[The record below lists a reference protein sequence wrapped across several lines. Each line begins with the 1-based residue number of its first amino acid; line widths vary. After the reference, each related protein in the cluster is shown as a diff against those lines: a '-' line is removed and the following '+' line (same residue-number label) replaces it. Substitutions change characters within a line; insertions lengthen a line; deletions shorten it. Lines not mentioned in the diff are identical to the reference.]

1 MRILLVEDN
10 QIVREAVG
18 AALHAQKFLVDISA
32 TGQDG
37 WFRGATEDYDCA
49 ILDLSLPDLDGLT
62 ILRRWRSDNVD
73 VPVLVLTSRS
83 RWFERV
89 EGLDL
94 GADDYLAKPF
104 RLAELIARLN
114 AIVRRSKGLA
124 SSQVACQG
132 VLVDLHHGKV
142 SANDCDIELAPLE
155 WRVISLLAQEKG
167 TTVSTHRLMDHV
179 YGVNSDKS
187 ANALEA
193 LIKRLRRKLPVDL
206 IRTRR
211 GVGYLIVDNDA
222 RADAASASHPADAFP
237 TEH

>member
-49 ILDLSLPDLDGLT
+49 ILDLGLPDLDGLT
-62 ILRRWRSDNVD
+62 ILRRWRSDNID
-73 VPVLVLTSRS
+73 MPVLVLTSRA

-89 EGLDL
+89 EGLNL

-114 AIVRRSKGLA
+114 AVVRRSKGLA
-124 SSQVACQG
+124 SSRIACQG
-132 VLVDLHHGKV
+132 ILIDLHNGKI
-142 SANDCDIELAPLE
+142 SANNCDIELAPLE
-155 WRVISLLAQEKG
+155 WRVIALLAREKG
-167 TTVSTHRLMDHV
+167 ATVPAHRLMDHV

-211 GVGYLIVDNDA
+211 GVGYMIADQDA
-222 RADAASASHPADAFP
+222 STDAASHAHPGGAFP
-237 TEH
+237 REH

>member
-10 QIVREAVG
+10 HIVREAVG
-18 AALHAQKFLVDISA
+18 AALHAQKFMVDISA

-62 ILRRWRSDNVD
+62 ILRRWRSDKVD

-89 EGLDL
+89 EGLNL
-94 GADDYLAKPF
+94 GADDYLGKPF

-114 AIVRRSKGLA
+114 AIVRRSKGLV
-124 SSQVACQG
+124 SLQIACQG
-132 VLVDLHHGKV
+132 ILVDLHNGKV

-155 WRVISLLAQEKG
+155 WRAIALLAQEKG
-167 TTVSTHRLMDHV
+167 TTVPTHRLMDHV

-211 GVGYLIVDNDA
+211 GIGYTIAGSED
-222 RADAASASHPADAFP
+222 RADAARASHPGVARP
-237 TEH
+237 IEH